1 MRLARIHELIYGEPW
16 LVPAS
21 THAAFRTLLDAF
33 AAGAPVPA
41 ETFTPNSGF
50 YQRPSDRSAAVN
62 GVPAK
67 DGLPPFDM
75 VGDVAVIHIEG
86 PIGKRLTSFEKA
98 CYGACDVD
106 DVRKALNA
114 AVDGKNAGVVLSFDS
129 PGGTVTGTPELAA
142 DIRAACSKKKIYA
155 YTDTLCASAAYW
167 LASQTM
173 GIFASPSA
181 SVGSIGVYSYFLDES
196 ASYAA
201 QGLRPHLITTGKYKG
216 MGAPG
221 IPLTDDQRAHLQERV
236 DAIFADFKAGVLD
249 ARPQADETVFDG
261 RCFSGKDAI
270 KHGLI
275 DDICGSV
282 GELVR
287 DAFSD

>member
-1 MRLARIHELIYGEPW
+1 MRLDRIHSLIYGEPW

-21 THAAFRTLLDAF
+21 THATFRELF
-33 AAGAPVPA
+33 AAFSAGVPIPA
-41 ETFTPNSGF
+41 ETFTPKTGF
-50 YQRPSDRSAAVN
+50 YQRPSERGAAVN
-62 GVPAK
+62 GIPAK
-67 DGLPPFDM
+67 EGMPPFDTI
-75 VGDVAVIHIEG
+75 GQAAVIHIEG
-86 PIGKRLTSFEKA
+86 PIGKRLSAFEKS

-106 DVRKALNA
+106 DVRQALEA
-114 AVDGKNAGVVLSFDS
+114 AVTSKSAGIVLSFDS

-142 DIRAACSKKKIYA
+142 DICAACEKKPIFA

-167 LASQTM
+167 LASQTK
-173 GIFASPSA
+173 GIFAAPSA
-181 SVGSIGVYSYFLDES
+181 SVGSVGVYSYFLDES

-221 IPLTDDQRAHLQERV
+221 VPLSDEQRAHLQERV
-236 DAIFADFKAGVLD
+236 DAIFADFKADVLT

-261 RCFSGKDAI
+261 RCFDGKDAV

-282 GELVR
+282 SELVR
-287 DAFSD
+287 NAFGE